1 MRVVAFDAGHLV
13 EFKLPLG
20 GAHQI
25 LQLLVVLAGG
35 FAVRVD
41 AGFVLEVAREH
52 GGHEHLTLPLNW
64 QADLQPV
71 QQHGEAELGL
81 VRLQLQSKDG

>member
-1 MRVVAFDAGHLV
+1 MGRKNPEQIDQIAGATQKPGTYQLQWDGRDQQGAVVPWG
-13 EFKLPLG
+13 
-20 GAHQI
+20 QY
-25 LQLLVVLAGG
+25 QLH
-35 FAVRVD
+35 
-41 AGFVLEVAREH
+41 LEVAREH